1 MTRAAP
7 SPSNNRAHFRQLAVL
22 IGVNA
27 VDMIGFA
34 IVLPLL
40 PFYAL
45 NFNATPVE
53 IGWLMAAFSVAQ
65 LLSSPLWGR
74 FSDRYGRRP
83 ALLVGLTASALA
95 YVVFGLAD
103 SLWMLFLSRV
113 VQGAGGGTTGVAHA
127 YVADTMK
134 PADRARALGW
144 LSAATSAGVAIGPT
158 LGSWFNL
165 WFGHSAPGF
174 AAAGLCLVNVFFAW
188 KWLPESHPARA
199 PTDAPARP
207 KAPIW
212 HTAWV
217 VVSHPRQAVSRLV
230 WIYAVGMLAFTCMT
244 AVVALYLNAEFQ
256 VTEKTIGY
264 FFTYIGILSFV
275 MRSVFLG
282 PVVDRVGETWAM
294 RIGAGLLVIGLVLY
308 PLVPTIW
315 LLVLVIPLVPIG
327 TALLFPATTSLMT
340 RASEKSEIGT
350 TMGTAQFYAG
360 IARVAAPLAA
370 TFAFQTYGHASPFF
384 LGALLVALVS
394 LLAFRVEH
402 QPIHP
407 TPLPVNEG

>member
-1 MTRAAP
+1 MTERPSQRAQ
-7 SPSNNRAHFRQLAVL
+7 FRQLAVL
-22 IGVNA
+22 IGVNM

-45 NFNATPVE
+45 RFQATPVQ

-65 LLSSPLWGR
+65 LLASPIWGR

-83 ALLVGLTASALA
+83 ALLVGLSASAVA

-103 SLWMLFLSRV
+103 SLWMLFLSRL
-113 VQGAGGGTTGVAHA
+113 VQGVGGGTTGVVHA

-134 PADRARALGW
+134 PGDRARALGW

-165 WFGHSAPGF
+165 WLGHSGPGF
-174 AAAGLCLVNVFFAW
+174 AAAVLCLINVVFAW
-188 KWLPESHPARA
+188 KWLPESRHPSASTGVTA
-199 PTDAPARP
+199 KP
-207 KAPIW
+207 KTPIW
-212 HTAWV
+212 HTAWTI
-217 VVSHPRQAVSRLV
+217 VSHPRGAVSRLV
-230 WIYAVGMLAFTCMT
+230 WIYAVGMLAFTLMT
-244 AVVALYLNAEFQ
+244 SVVALYLNAEFR

-275 MRSVFLG
+275 MRSVVLG
-282 PVVDRVGETWAM
+282 PIVDRIGETWAM
-294 RIGAGLLVIGLVLY
+294 RVGAAALVLGLVLY
-308 PLVPTIW
+308 PVAPTIW

-340 RASEKSEIGT
+340 RASDKSDVGT
-350 TMGTAQFYAG
+350 TMGTAQFFAG
-360 IARVAAPLAA
+360 ISRVIAPLAA
-370 TFAFQTYGHASPFF
+370 TFAFQSFGHGSPFF
-384 LGALLVALVS
+384 LGAGLVALVS
-394 LLAFRVEH
+394 LLAFRVTH
-402 QPIHP
+402 QPAQV
-407 TPLPVNEG
+407 TPLPVQD